1 MNSKLYETQELF
13 KILSNEVR
21 LCILI
26 NLCKCGELKVGDL
39 QNCASSSQSFVS
51 QQLSSL
57 KKQKIISSRKIG
69 LEVYYKVIDNR
80 ICEIINKL
88 DLVSECN
95 VLEES
100 DERNK

>member
-13 KILSNEVR
+13 KVLSNEVR

-26 NLCKCGELKVGDL
+26 NLCKCGELKVSDL

-57 KKQKIISSRKIG
+57 KKQRIISSRKIG
-69 LEVYYKVIDNR
+69 LEVYYKVIDAR
-80 ICEIINKL
+80 VCEIVNKL
-88 DLVSECN
+88 DLVSVCN
-95 VLEES
+95 VLEGS
-100 DERNK
+100 NERN